1 MTHRVELLIIGNE
14 ILSGHTLD
22 TNSHWLA
29 QRLFELDLPVNHIQ
43 VIGDYVTQIASILL
57 ESLSRGTRLLIISGG
72 LGPTFDDLTAEGLA
86 MAAKKTLELNSMA
99 LRMVTARYE
108 ELKAQGLVESAKIT
122 PAREKMARLPQGAE
136 PLPNSVGS
144 APGIKFILEK
154 MLIYCLPGV
163 PDELHAIFLES
174 VVPEISKLTS
184 NVLLQDL
191 IVVPALDESVLAPLL
206 VQVMHGKDGL
216 YLKSLPRSY
225 QTHQPLRVLI
235 TVSSKSKTKARTMLN
250 NAIDDLHKLA
260 KGRTGT

>member
-1 MTHRVELLIIGNE
+1 MTRRVELLIIGNE
-14 ILSGHTLD
+14 ILSGNILD
-22 TNSHWLA
+22 TNSQWLA

-43 VIGDYVTQIASILL
+43 VIGDYVAQIASALL
-57 ESLSRGTRLLIISGG
+57 ESFSRDTRLLIISGG

-86 MAAKKTLELNSMA
+86 VTAKRSLEINPVA

-108 ELKAQGLVESAKIT
+108 ELKAQGLVESAALT

-144 APGIKFILEK
+144 APGIKFPLDK
-154 MLIYCLPGV
+154 MLVYCLPGV

-174 VVPEISKLTS
+174 VVPEISKLTA

-191 IVVPALDESVLAPLL
+191 IVLPALDESVLAPLL
-206 VQVMHGKDGL
+206 VQVMHNRDGL

-235 TVSSKSKTKARTMLN
+235 TVTSKSKTQARKMLN
-250 NAIDDLHKLA
+250 NAIDDLQKLA
-260 KGRTGT
+260 KKSC